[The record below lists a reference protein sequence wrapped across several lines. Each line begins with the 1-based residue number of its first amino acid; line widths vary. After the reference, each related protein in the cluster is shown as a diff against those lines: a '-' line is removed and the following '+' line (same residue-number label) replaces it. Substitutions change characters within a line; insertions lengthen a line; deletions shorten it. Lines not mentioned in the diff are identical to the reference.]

1 VGLCGGGCTKFCVK
15 GLIAGNRR
23 ISRSGYD
30 RKHKETVPKDLID
43 SLLANYKKPED
54 LIAASGPVLFLL
66 SRKPL
71 NPKSSKCGVNV

>member
-1 VGLCGGGCTKFCVK
+1 MTVNTKK
-15 GLIAGNRR
+15 A
-23 ISRSGYD
+23 
-30 RKHKETVPKDLID
+30 EPKDLID

-54 LIAASGPVLFLL
+54 LIAASGSVLFLL